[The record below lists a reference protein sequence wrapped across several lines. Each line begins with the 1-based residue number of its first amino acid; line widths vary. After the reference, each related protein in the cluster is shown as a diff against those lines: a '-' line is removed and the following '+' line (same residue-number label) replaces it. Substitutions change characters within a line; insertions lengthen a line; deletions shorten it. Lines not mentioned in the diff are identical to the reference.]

1 MYQIIQLGQNLI
13 NRQTVDTVN
22 ARELHNFLESKQD
35 FSTWIK
41 SRIEKYG
48 FDEGQDFIRVDA
60 TPQKKMERKIQQLAD
75 GKAALI
81 TS

>member
-60 TPQKKMERKIQQLAD
+60 APQKMERKIQQLAD

>member
-13 NRQTVDTVN
+13 NGQTTDTVN
-22 ARELHNFLESKQD
+22 ARELHEFLESKQD

-48 FDEGQDFIRVDA
+48 FDEGQDFIRVDTA
-60 TPQKKMERKIQQLAD
+60 PQKMERKIQQLAD
-75 GKAALI
+75 GKVVLT